1 MVQQVAPVQPTLVVI
16 EGSRAGQ
23 RVPVPNGQATVG
35 RDPGC
40 GIVFED
46 AGVSRRHA
54 ALATSQGVTTI
65 LDLGSTNGT
74 WVNGARIAA
83 PRALEPGDRVR
94 LGSVSVMFDRT
105 DAAAPAPSGPAGTF
119 VPVPAPAPPP
129 APAPASAP
137 APAPAT
143 ATATVPGPRG
153 KVSLWRIV
161 LVGGLANLVTVA
173 AGVAIQFLT
182 DWTGIGVWLAAP
194 LVGMV
199 AALVNAGK
207 QAATREPQPAAPA
220 PAPGATVGPGAATAP
235 TAPPYAAP
243 PSAPAPYGT
252 TAPASRPKRRA
263 PLIVGILVAIFVIGL
278 GGAAIAYGVA
288 TVTSFITGDQVG
300 TERLAN
306 GPVVV
311 DSGGIVT
318 TVESVEHTRDFTRV
332 EIVVQ
337 NNLGNTITLP
347 LYGNA
352 TFSAEDGSATLD
364 ADPFRS
370 SWGDTIAPGQ
380 QRHGTLVFGGH
391 LGDAGTTASLAFAT
405 VFEQG
410 FEGPDSIVVG
420 GLAIAPFEG

>member
-1 MVQQVAPVQPTLVVI
+1 MVQQYAPVQPTLVVI

-23 RVPVPNGQATVG
+23 RVPVPDGQATVG

-40 GIVFED
+40 GIVFAD

-54 ALATSQGVTTI
+54 ALTTSQGVTTI

-74 WVNGARIAA
+74 WVNGVRIPA
-83 PRALEPGDRVR
+83 PRALQPGDRVR
-94 LGSVSVMFDRT
+94 LGSVSVMFDRA
-105 DAAAPAPSGPAGTF
+105 DAAAPAPSGPAAPF
-119 VPVPAPAPPP
+119 VPVATP
-129 APAPASAP
+129 AP

-143 ATATVPGPRG
+143 VTAPGPRG

-207 QAATREPQPAAPA
+207 QAATREPAPTAPA
-220 PAPGATVGPGAATAP
+220 PVAGAPAGPGAATAP
-235 TAPPYAAP
+235 TAPPYAVP
-243 PSAPAPYGT
+243 GPAPVPSGGT
-252 TAPASRPKRRA
+252 AAASRPKRRA

-318 TVESVEHTRDFTRV
+318 TVESVEHTASFTRM
-332 EIVVQ
+332 EILVQ
-337 NNLGNTITLP
+337 NNLGSTITLP

-352 TFSAEDGSATLD
+352 TLSTADGTTLEAD
-364 ADPFRS
+364 AFRS
-370 SWGDTIAPGQ
+370 SWSETIGPGQ
-380 QRHGTLVFGGH
+380 QRRGTIVFGGH

-410 FEGPDSIVVG
+410 FEGPDSILVE